1 MIIYSGIFFEKEKI
15 DNIVKSKLAKDIKFP
30 HITFKFKPAKEDE
43 ELLNSLVGEEVNV
56 YLYNFKQDENN
67 AGFYVAKIESD
78 NKYINDLFEYIECPH
93 ITTSVSEFGK
103 PVDTYKLFSKKCPIE
118 EELFVVIKG
127 TFGNFIKP
135 GYPVF
140 K

>member
-30 HITFKFKPAKEDE
+30 HITFKFKPSKEDE

-127 TFGNFIKP
+127 TFDNFVKS

>member
-1 MIIYSGIFFEKEKI
+1 MLDGMMNQALKIVSNILLFVTSFFVI
-15 DNIVKSKLAKDIKFP
+15 SHLLLDSVISMNYWSISLNLSLFLVMLFLA
-30 HITFKFKPAKEDE
+30 
-43 ELLNSLVGEEVNV
+43 
-56 YLYNFKQDENN
+56 
-67 AGFYVAKIESD
+67 
-78 NKYINDLFEYIECPH
+78 KYINDLFEDIECPH

-127 TFGNFIKP
+127 TFGNFVKP